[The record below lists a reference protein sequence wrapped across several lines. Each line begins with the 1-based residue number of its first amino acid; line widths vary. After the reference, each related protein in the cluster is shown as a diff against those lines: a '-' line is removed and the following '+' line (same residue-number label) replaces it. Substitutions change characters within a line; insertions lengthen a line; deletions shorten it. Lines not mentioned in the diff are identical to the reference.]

1 MTGCNSTDP
10 IAEVKKVPILMP
22 GSCFMKKIE
31 LKRYSNSLKGIA
43 SFAAGTLLR
52 RPVIW
57 GMPFAAGIELTNCC
71 NLACPECSSGSGVMK
86 RKRGYMSRSLLE
98 KITGE
103 ADSGL
108 LHATLYFQGEPM
120 MHPDFFSLIEMT
132 STLRTT
138 VSTNGHFL
146 NEENAVWIAG
156 SSLTQLIISLD
167 GMDSET
173 YLLYRKNG
181 DFQKVLDGIRLVSEA
196 QRRMSSRLKL
206 GIQFLVNRHNES
218 QIPSARK
225 FAEEMGAKL
234 ILKSMQVISSE
245 SDEYWLPGDEKFRRY
260 KLSGGEYILKS
271 RLSNRCSRLWFNPVI
286 TWDGLVVPCCF
297 DKDAQHVMGDINVSS
312 LREIWYGEKYMDFR
326 RSLLNDRSN
335 IGICR
340 NCTAGLKL

>member
-1 MTGCNSTDP
+1 
-10 IAEVKKVPILMP
+10 
-22 GSCFMKKIE
+22 
-31 LKRYSNSLKGIA
+31 
-43 SFAAGTLLR
+43 
-52 RPVIW
+52 
-57 GMPFAAGIELTNCC
+57 
-71 NLACPECSSGSGVMK
+71 MK

-196 QRRMSSRLKL
+196 RRRMSSRLKL